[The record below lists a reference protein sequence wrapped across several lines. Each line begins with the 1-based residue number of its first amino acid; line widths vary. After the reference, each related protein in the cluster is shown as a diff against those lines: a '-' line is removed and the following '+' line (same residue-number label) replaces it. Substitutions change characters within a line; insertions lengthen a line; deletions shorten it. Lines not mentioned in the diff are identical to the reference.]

1 MKGDRQASESP
12 PAPSL
17 GEEMKTVL
25 LGLARSN
32 PLPLRQERGMA
43 TALLLKALRQRS
55 LASLAD
61 FKAGIVDVL
70 RALGDQ
76 KHQDKKDLVQ
86 ERWPTLDN

>member
-1 MKGDRQASESP
+1 
-12 PAPSL
+12 
-17 GEEMKTVL
+17 
-25 LGLARSN
+25 
-32 PLPLRQERGMA
+32 MA

-76 KHQDKKDLVQ
+76 KHQDKKDLVR